1 MKTRTPF
8 ETESTDLQDGL
19 QNKSA
24 DVGLEVKSL
33 DTDDEE
39 EADTAPAATPSS
51 EKTIEVEFIHHFE
64 DYIPG
69 DTAALSARL
78 ADTLCGSHVAR
89 RVEKA

>member
-8 ETESTDLQDGL
+8 ETESADLQDGL

-24 DVGLEVKSL
+24 EVGLEVKSL

-39 EADTAPAATPSS
+39 DADTAPAATASS

-64 DYIPG
+64 AYGPG
-69 DTAALSARL
+69 DTEHLPARQ
-78 ADTLCGSHVAR
+78 ADTLCGSHVAK